1 MIYFISGHRDLSY
14 EDFKKYYIPKIREVL
29 ENDPWAEF
37 IVGDCK
43 GADKYAM
50 DYIYNKTGRKLT
62 IYHMF
67 ESLEIFQKDMNLQL
81 VLKRF

>member
-1 MIYFISGHRDLSY
+1 MDIEIFLMRISRNIT
-14 EDFKKYYIPKIREVL
+14 FQKIREVL